1 MTAYRNKASKTGWA
15 QGAVVATATLV
26 AGLLAAGCATPPPP
40 APVIIAP
47 PPPPAP
53 VVIAEPPRPVAPV
66 VPELTPAQAKSQS
79 QRLAIETVD
88 LLQNGD
94 EAGARAKLEQAQ
106 QLDPSNDLAR
116 KLMDQVKAD
125 PQKELG
131 SVSFRYTVQRDDSMS
146 KLAAQYLGDRF
157 RFYILARY
165 NDIQNPSKLAAGQV
179 IKIPGR
185 APAPGASNAATA
197 PSTRTPAMA
206 PTGTELPPSDEAAK
220 LASVDSATPRN
231 ASAALMQQGQD
242 LQKVGNLE
250 GAYEAFRDAAQRD
263 PGNRDAALQRD
274 ATRTALARRYER
286 DATQA
291 FQRQNLD
298 EAITKWDRVLAL
310 EPSNQKAKLERERAL
325 DLRRRMS
332 EKFGAAPPKAK

>member
-1 MTAYRNKASKTGWA
+1 MPAYTIKDSRTRWTQCA
-15 QGAVVATATLV
+15 QAAVGTLV
-26 AGLLAAGCATPPPP
+26 AALLAAGCATPPPP
-40 APVIIAP
+40 PAPVAAP
-47 PPPPAP
+47 VPQPAP
-53 VVIAEPPRPVAPV
+53 VVIAEPPKPAAPV
-66 VPELTPAQAKSQS
+66 VPELTPAQAKSQA

-106 QLDPSNDLAR
+106 HLDPTNDLAR

-131 SVSFRYTVQRDDSMS
+131 GVSFRYTVQRDDSMS

-157 RFYILARY
+157 RFYILAKY

-185 APAPGASNAATA
+185 APAPGAA
-197 PSTRTPAMA
+197 RTPGVA
-206 PTGTELPPSDEAAK
+206 PAAAETPPPDEAARI
-220 LASVDSATPRN
+220 ASVDSATPRN

-242 LQKVGNLE
+242 LQKAGNLE
-250 GAYEAFRDAAQRD
+250 GAYEAFREAAQRD
-263 PGNRDAALQRD
+263 PGNRDSALQRD

-298 EAITKWDRVLAL
+298 EAISKWDRVLAL
-310 EPSNQKAKLERERAL
+310 EPGNQKAKLERERAL
-325 DLRRRMS
+325 DLRKRMS

>member
-1 MTAYRNKASKTGWA
+1 MTAHAIKGIGGTWMKSA
-15 QGAVVATATLV
+15 QAA
-26 AGLLAAGCATPPPP
+26 AGMLAAALLAAGCATPPPP
-40 APVIIAP
+40 APVVAPAP
-47 PPPPAP
+47 PPPPP
-53 VVIAEPPRPVAPV
+53 VVVVEAPKPVAPV
-66 VPELTPAQAKSQS
+66 VPELTPAQAKAQA

-106 QLDPSNDLAR
+106 TLDPTNDLAR

-157 RFYILARY
+157 RFYILAKY
-165 NDIQNPSKLAAGQV
+165 NDIQNPSRLAAGQV

-185 APAPGASNAATA
+185 APATGALAATVPGA
-197 PSTRTPAMA
+197 RTPAAA
-206 PTGTELPPSDEAAK
+206 PAPAEAPPDEVAK
-220 LASVDSATPRN
+220 IASVDSATPRN

-242 LQKVGNLE
+242 LQKAGNLE

-298 EAITKWDRVLAL
+298 EAINKWDRVLAL
-310 EPSNQKAKLERERAL
+310 EPANQKAKLERERAL
-325 DLRRRMS
+325 DLRKRMND
-332 EKFGAAPPKAK
+332 KFGAAPAKAK